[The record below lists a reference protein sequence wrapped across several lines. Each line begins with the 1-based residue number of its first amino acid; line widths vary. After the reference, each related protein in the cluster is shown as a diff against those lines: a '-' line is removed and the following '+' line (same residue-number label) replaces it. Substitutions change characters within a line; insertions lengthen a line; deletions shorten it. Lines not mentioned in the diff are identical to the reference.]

1 MIEHSPDAELQ
12 VLDVDPECRHLL
24 FLVKGRNDKARFLC
38 GHDERHWFVAAIPER
53 EPVKT
58 IAEAFEALKPDEVRL
73 AERNLRS
80 DAKVR
85 RRNPKRLRQGEW
97 FFIPAPNFTPPKSV
111 PILKDEPLGR
121 ISNGRWFGRPH
132 QMAEAVRFGGERVWV
147 PTLGA
152 FDAYPGGRTSLSRRV
167 GTGLSDA
174 ERDVFLR
181 DHKEGT
187 AWRWDS
193 YVRNPEIYVRGT
205 VRHPDHATLHLR
217 VWHKA
222 VQNTEL
228 QARAMIDVAF
238 VD

>member
-1 MIEHSPDAELQ
+1 MIEHDPDAELQ
-12 VLDVDPECRHLL
+12 VLDVDLERRHLL
-24 FLVKGRNDKARFLC
+24 FLVKGRNNKARFLC
-38 GHDERHWFVAAIPER
+38 GHDERHWFVAAIPES

-58 IAEAFEALKPDEVRL
+58 VTEAFEALKPDEVRL
-73 AERNLRS
+73 VERHLRS
-80 DAKVR
+80 DAKAR
-85 RRNPKRLRQGEW
+85 RRNPKRFRQGEW
-97 FFIPAPNFTPPKSV
+97 FFIPAPNFTPPKGI
-111 PILKDEPLGR
+111 PILKNEPLGR

-152 FDAYPGGRTSLSRRV
+152 IEDYPGGRTSLSRRV
-167 GTGLSDA
+167 GTGLTDL

-181 DHKEGT
+181 DYKKGT
-187 AWRWDS
+187 TWRWES

-205 VRHPDHATLHLR
+205 VRHPHHATLRLPF
-217 VWHKA
+217 WHKA

-228 QARAMIDVAF
+228 QARAMVDVAF